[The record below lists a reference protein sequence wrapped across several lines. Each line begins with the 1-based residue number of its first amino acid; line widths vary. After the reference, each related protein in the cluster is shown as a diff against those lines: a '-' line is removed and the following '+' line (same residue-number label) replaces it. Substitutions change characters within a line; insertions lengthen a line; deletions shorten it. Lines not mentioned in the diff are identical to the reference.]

1 MKNSLLFAF
10 FVLCFHSLTFAQAV
24 WHDDFT
30 KAHELAKQEKKLLLL
45 NFTGSDWCGWCKKM
59 KADVLLKKEFLE
71 YAAKNVVLVD
81 VDFPEYKEQ
90 TASVKKTNQT
100 LKQKYG
106 ASGYPTFVL
115 IDAGGTELGR
125 HIGYSQGGPAK
136 FIAMLDRFRQSA
148 SPTTK

>member
-1 MKNSLLFAF
+1 MKNSLRFAF
-10 FVLCFHSLTFAQAV
+10 LFLCFQSLTFAQAV

-30 KAHELAKQEKKLLLL
+30 KAHALAKQEKKLVLL

-81 VDFPEYKEQ
+81 VDFPESKEQ
-90 TASVKKTNQT
+90 TASIKKTNQT

-106 ASGYPTFVL
+106 ANGYPTFVL
-115 IDAGGTELGR
+115 IDADGKELGR
-125 HIGYSQGGPAK
+125 HVGYSQGGPAK
-136 FIAMLDRFRQSA
+136 FIAKLDRFRQSA
-148 SPTTK
+148 VPAAK

>member
-10 FVLCFHSLTFAQAV
+10 FVLCFQSLTFAQAV

-30 KAHELAKQEKKLLLL
+30 KAHELAKQEKKLVLL

-90 TASVKKTNQT
+90 TAGIKKTNQT

-115 IDAGGTELGR
+115 IDADGKELGR
-125 HIGYSQGGPAK
+125 HAGYSQGGPAK